1 MNTNNLTYPEN
12 VGYIIDKIN
21 EEGFEAFVVG
31 GCVRDLILGRTPNDW
46 DITTNA
52 LPDEIKSIFDKTY
65 DTGIKHGTVSVAV
78 DECIFELT
86 TYRVDGQY
94 TDSRRPDSVSFT
106 SSLKEDLARRDFTIN
121 AMAYNSQIGLVDYF
135 DGVKDLERRIIR
147 TVGAPGLRFSE
158 DALRMLRAVRFSSQL
173 GFSIEKETL
182 QAIDENAASIRSISS
197 ERVRDELT
205 RILISQRPEGF
216 NLLYKSG
223 LLKYVMPD
231 FTPCYITEQNNP
243 YHIYNVADHTMKTVQ
258 SVQDNKILRWTML
271 LHDIGKPARKTTD
284 TAGIDHFYGHQEVSA
299 RMSER
304 ILNNLRF
311 DKATIKKILTL
322 VKYHDIDIFDTERS
336 VRKAI
341 NKVGEELFVYLLEVQ
356 KADAMGQNPVYLDKR
371 LIKLDNIKKIY
382 KDIKEKKQ
390 CLTMSE
396 MAINGDD
403 LIALGMKPGREMKEL
418 LNYLFDTVLEN
429 PEVNNRE
436 VLLELARQRIS
447 ELPCQ

>member
-1 MNTNNLTYPEN
+1 MITSNLTYPDN
-12 VGYIIDKIN
+12 VGYIIDKLN
-21 EEGFEAFVVG
+21 EKGFEAFVVG

-52 LPDEIKSIFDKTY
+52 LPDNIKSIFDKTY

-94 TDSRRPDSVSFT
+94 SDSRRPDSVSFT

-121 AMAYNSQIGLVDYF
+121 AMAFNSQVGLVDYF
-135 DGVKDLERRIIR
+135 DGLKDLEKGEIK
-147 TVGAPGLRFSE
+147 TVGSPVLRFSE
-158 DALRMLRAVRFSSQL
+158 DALRMLRAIRFSSQL
-173 GFSIEKETL
+173 EFSIEQETFR
-182 QAIDENAASIRSISS
+182 AIAENSAAIRSISS

-205 RILISQRPEGF
+205 KILISPRPEGF
-216 NLLYKSG
+216 NLLYQSG
-223 LLKYVMPD
+223 LLNYVMPD
-231 FTPCYITEQNNP
+231 FIPCYKTEQNNP
-243 YHIYNVADHTMKTVQ
+243 YHIYNVADHTIKTVQ
-258 SVQDNKILRWTML
+258 SVPENRILRWTML

-284 TAGIDHFYGHQEVSA
+284 KAGIDHFYGHQEVSA
-299 RMSER
+299 RMTDR

-322 VKYHDIDIFDTERS
+322 VKYHDIDIFDTEKS

-341 NKVGEELFVYLLEVQ
+341 NKVGEELFLYLLEVQ
-356 KADAMGQNPVYLDKR
+356 RADASGQNPFYLDKR
-371 LIKLDNIKKIY
+371 LIKLDNIKNIY
-382 KDIKEKKQ
+382 KEIKEKNQ

-403 LIALGMKPGREMKEL
+403 LISLGMKPGREMKEL
-418 LNYLFDTVLEN
+418 LNYLFETVLEN
-429 PEVNNRE
+429 PEVNSRE
-436 VLLELARQRIS
+436 ELLELARQRIS